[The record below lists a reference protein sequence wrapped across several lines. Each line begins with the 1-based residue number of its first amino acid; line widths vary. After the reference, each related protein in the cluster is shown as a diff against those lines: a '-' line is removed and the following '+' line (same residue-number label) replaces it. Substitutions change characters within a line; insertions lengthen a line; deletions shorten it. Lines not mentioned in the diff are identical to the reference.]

1 MLNAV
6 DDSVIKNSNRIT
18 RLPNK
23 RDIFSVVMGYSYVYI
38 SRQIEPGKYRELGG
52 INDSRG
58 TNTV

>member
-23 RDIFSVVMGYSYVYI
+23 RDIFSVVMGYSYTYL
-38 SRQIEPGKYRELGG
+38 GK
-52 INDSRG
+52 
-58 TNTV
+58 